1 MLRTLL
7 DQKPEVILVRIVR
20 LCSNCL
26 SWESHRRDNLFL
38 LNIAEEKERGGAV

>member
-7 DQKPEVILVRIVR
+7 DQKPEVILVRIFR

-26 SWESHRRDNLFL
+26 SWESHRGDNLFL